1 MTYLIISCIDE
12 NFVHNL
18 IETRDVFNVSI
29 DHPVTFRV
37 KSPHS
42 LSYHFYT
49 SNIRIGSFED
59 MLDRGKLKQELVHII
74 QSIVS
79 LVPVDTVPKLIY
91 SFLVEQWVH

>member
-1 MTYLIISCIDE
+1 MTCLIISCIDE
-12 NFVHNL
+12 NLVYNL
-18 IETRDVFNVSI
+18 IETGDVFDVSV

-49 SNIRIGSFED
+49 SNIRIGSFEE